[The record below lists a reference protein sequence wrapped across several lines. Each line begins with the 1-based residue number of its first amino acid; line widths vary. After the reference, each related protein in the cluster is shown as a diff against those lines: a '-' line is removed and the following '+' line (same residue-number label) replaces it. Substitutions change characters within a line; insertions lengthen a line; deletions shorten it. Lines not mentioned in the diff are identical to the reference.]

1 MIRRLITGTLAGMAL
16 AGTLLAGPA
25 TADDEPSPSE
35 SATAQPLSGTAQPS
49 VAAPGDTVEV
59 EGTGWPAGTQ
69 VQAVVCG
76 DLAIGGSSAC
86 AQESAALGFVN
97 DEGLTQLEVVVAA
110 PPRPCPC
117 VIRLASYNGPVVAVD
132 IPFVVTGHPVGTP
145 PAPILPSALL
155 TVTDVEVQGDTGIG
169 SWFGASPTRQLV
181 ITVRNDGDAVA
192 VNPEL
197 TVGVGKA
204 VGLEAQPVTIDEF
217 SIDPGETETITVDVS
232 LPFAAFGEYRIV
244 GQVGPSDA
252 GTYRTTWSSYPWG
265 LVALNVIGLLL
276 LAWGIS
282 RRVVARHRRR
292 LGERAGVAGVALGAT
307 PGLDKPYVLPDVVYV
322 SEVGGFLVSPKMAGR
337 TNLFKRVDGRLE
349 LKDLAAL
356 GALTAAGTPML
367 SLPATETPAVPPGMR
382 WSTSPPWT
390 RTWPGAAARCRPSPL
405 TRGARRCSPWARP
418 APGGRGPGP
427 RRTPRV
433 ATYAAERC
441 AGGRGRRHGRRRL
454 VVLEE
459 P

>member
-1 MIRRLITGTLAGMAL
+1 
-16 AGTLLAGPA
+16 
-25 TADDEPSPSE
+25 
-35 SATAQPLSGTAQPS
+35 
-49 VAAPGDTVEV
+49 
-59 EGTGWPAGTQ
+59 
-69 VQAVVCG
+69 
-76 DLAIGGSSAC
+76 
-86 AQESAALGFVN
+86 
-97 DEGLTQLEVVVAA
+97 
-110 PPRPCPC
+110 
-117 VIRLASYNGPVVAVD
+117 
-132 IPFVVTGHPVGTP
+132 
-145 PAPILPSALL
+145 LL

-204 VGLEAQPVTIDEF
+204 VGLEAQPVTIEEF
-217 SIDPGETETITVDVS
+217 SIDPGETETITVEVS
-232 LPFAAFGEYRIV
+232 LPFAAFGEYRVV
-244 GQVGPSDA
+244 GQVGPSE
-252 GTYRTTWSSYPWG
+252 GGGFSTTWSSYPWG

-282 RRVVARHRRR
+282 RRVVARHRRK

-367 SLPATETPAVPPGMR
+367 SLPATDAPASAGDAVVDIAALDAHLARRSGEVPAEPDV
-382 WSTSPPWT
+382 
-390 RTWPGAAARCRPSPL
+390 PGAAEVLAVG
-405 TRGARRCSPWARP
+405 GARRRRA
-418 APGGRGPGP
+418 AAGRGPAGRRAS
-427 RRTPRV
+427 RRTPSG
-433 ATYAAERC
+433 AAQDDAVVDMDAVDAWFSRSRERE
-441 AGGRGRRHGRRRL
+441 GG
-454 VVLEE
+454 
-459 P
+459 